1 MRRGHGPGHSTA
13 HVWYRQAKHDLAVA
27 RFLVAHDQY
36 DWSCLA
42 AQQAAEKALK
52 AACLAHG
59 KSPPGIHEL
68 DEILADAPPRVRKAF
83 YGQFDLVTLQAY
95 ATRARYPVRLG
106 PNLRAPFETIAS
118 KDAAD
123 AVKTASRIVAAS
135 KGLLGAES

>member
-1 MRRGHGPGHSTA
+1 LLVEHGH
-13 HVWYRQAKHDLAVA
+13 
-27 RFLVAHDQY
+27 F

-68 DEILADAPPRVRKAF
+68 DVILASAPPRLRKSF
-83 YGQFDLVTLQAY
+83 HGQFDLVTLQAY
-95 ATRARYPVRLG
+95 ATRARYPLPLG
-106 PNLRAPFETIAS
+106 PNLQAPFETIAS
-118 KDAAD
+118 RQAVD

-135 KGLLGAES
+135 KGLLA